1 VGAGHLHRLHRP
13 GDSVVHTLPPQVKL
27 VALFTFVI
35 VVVLTPREQ
44 MWAFALYALLILGVV
59 LLAGLSPLLVLKRM
73 AVEIPFVIFAVLL
86 PFIAEGPTTEI
97 AGLTLSIEGLWGA
110 WNILIKGSLGVA
122 ASVVLAATTDPRAL
136 LLGLERLKM
145 PPIMV
150 HIATFMLRY
159 FEVVFGEMQRMKVA
173 RESRGFQAKHLGHV
187 RVLAHSAGALFI
199 RSYERGER
207 VHLAM
212 LSRGYNGSIPSL
224 GEAPALRRDW
234 AVAATLPVLAACIA
248 TIAWMM
254 TW

>member
-1 VGAGHLHRLHRP
+1 M
-13 GDSVVHTLPPQVKL
+13 
-27 VALFTFVI
+27 
-35 VVVLTPREQ
+35 LTPREQ
-44 MWAFALYALLILGVV
+44 MWAFGLYAALILGVV
-59 LLAGLSPLLVLKRM
+59 LMAGLSPLLVLKHM

-86 PFIAEGPTTEI
+86 PFIAEGPTTEV

-173 RESRGFQAKHLGHV
+173 RESRGFQAKHLGHI
-187 RVLAHSAGALFI
+187 RVLAHSAGALHPL
-199 RSYERGER
+199 YERGS
-207 VHLAM
+207 VST
-212 LSRGYNGSIPSL
+212 SR
-224 GEAPALRRDW
+224 
-234 AVAATLPVLAACIA
+234 C
-248 TIAWMM
+248 
-254 TW
+254 